1 MDYIREEIAN
11 LCPVKIGDIYYVY
24 DKDTDEYCYSA
35 YEVTKVSYDMA
46 KNAFGDIYGEWRA
59 VLSIYV
65 GKIGSERYIWLP
77 GCMETMDCVVTSSG
91 ELYFDEDYVI
101 RSRDSMF
108 KLESYLYKTIL
119 DIRKNISSSNRF
131 YKNFYYSGHNFY
143 YSGHNYTLEIF
154 KKDDKTISVTV
165 RRDFWPIIN
174 EDFFLADYTAYRI
187 YLKIIK
193 CDILRGDEE

>member
-1 MDYIREEIAN
+1 MDYIREEIAK
-11 LCPVKIGDIYYVY
+11 LCPVKIGDIYHVY

-35 YEVTKVSYDMA
+35 YEVTKVSYDIG
-46 KNAFGDIYGEWRA
+46 KNPLGDIYSGWRA

-77 GCMETMDCVVTSSG
+77 GCMETMDCVVTSCG

-101 RSRDSMF
+101 RSRDSMY

-119 DIRKNISSSNRF
+119 DIRKNISSFNRV
-131 YKNFYYSGHNFY
+131 YKSFCYG
-143 YSGHNYTLEIF
+143 GHNYTLDIS
-154 KKDDKTISVTV
+154 KADTKTMAV
-165 RRDFWPIIN
+165 RVRVFRDLYPIIV

>member
-65 GKIGSERYIWLP
+65 DKIGSERYIWLP

-108 KLESYLYKTIL
+108 KLESYIYKTIL
-119 DIRKNISSSNRF
+119 DIRRNISSFNRV
-131 YKNFYYSGHNFY
+131 YKNFC

-154 KKDDKTISVTV
+154 KKDDETIAVIV
-165 RRDFWPIIN
+165 RRDFWPIISEN
-174 EDFFLADYTAYRI
+174 FFLADYTAYRI
-187 YLKIIK
+187 YLKIIR

>member
-1 MDYIREEIAN
+1 
-11 LCPVKIGDIYYVY
+11 
-24 DKDTDEYCYSA
+24 
-35 YEVTKVSYDMA
+35 
-46 KNAFGDIYGEWRA
+46 
-59 VLSIYV
+59 
-65 GKIGSERYIWLP
+65 
-77 GCMETMDCVVTSSG
+77 
-91 ELYFDEDYVI
+91 VI

-119 DIRKNISSSNRF
+119 DIRKNISGSNRF
-131 YKNFYYSGHNFY
+131 YKNFCYSGHNFC

>member
-65 GKIGSERYIWLP
+65 GKIGSERYVWLP
-77 GCMETMDCVVTSSG
+77 GCMETMDCVVTSCG

-101 RSRDSMF
+101 RSRDSLF
-108 KLESYLYKTIL
+108 KLESYIYKTIL
-119 DIRKNISSSNRF
+119 DIRRNISSFNRV
-131 YKNFYYSGHNFY
+131 YKNFC

-154 KKDDKTISVTV
+154 KKDDETIAVIV
-165 RRDFWPIIN
+165 RRDFWPIISEN
-174 EDFFLADYTAYRI
+174 FFLADYTAYRI
-187 YLKIIK
+187 YLKIIR

>member
-1 MDYIREEIAN
+1 MDYIREEIAK
-11 LCPVKIGDIYYVY
+11 LCPVKVGDIYHVY
-24 DKDTDEYCYSA
+24 DKDTDEYHYSA

-77 GCMETMDCVVTSSG
+77 GCMETMDCVVTSCG

-101 RSRDSMF
+101 RSCDSML
-108 KLESYLYKTIL
+108 KLESYIYKTIL
-119 DIRKNISSSNRF
+119 DIRKNISSFNRVH
-131 YKNFYYSGHNFY
+131 KNFC

-174 EDFFLADYTAYRI
+174 EDFLLADYTTYRI

>member
-1 MDYIREEIAN
+1 MDHIREEIAN

-24 DKDTDEYCYSA
+24 DKDTDEYHYSA
-35 YEVTKVSYDMA
+35 YEVTKVSYDIA
-46 KNAFGDIYGEWRA
+46 KNAFGDIYSEWRA
-59 VLSIYV
+59 VLSIYI

-77 GCMETMDCVVTSSG
+77 GCMETMDCVVTSCG

-101 RSRDSMF
+101 RSRDSMY

-119 DIRKNISSSNRF
+119 DIRKNISNFNRVH
-131 YKNFYYSGHNFY
+131 KNFC
-143 YSGHNYTLEIF
+143 YSGHNYALEIF
-154 KKDDKTISVTV
+154 KKDDKTIAITV

-187 YLKIIK
+187 YLKIIR

>member
-131 YKNFYYSGHNFY
+131 YKNFYYSGHN
-143 YSGHNYTLEIF
+143 YTLEIF
-154 KKDDKTISVTV
+154 KKDDETIAVIV

-174 EDFFLADYTAYRI
+174 EDFHLTDFTEYSI
-187 YLKIIK
+187 YLQIIR

>member
-1 MDYIREEIAN
+1 MDNVGKAILD
-11 LCPVKIGDIYYVY
+11 LCPVKIGDIYHVY
-24 DKDTDEYCYSA
+24 DKDTDEYHYSA

-77 GCMETMDCVVTSSG
+77 GCMETMDCVVTSCG

-119 DIRKNISSSNRF
+119 DIRKNISGSNRF
-131 YKNFYYSGHNFY
+131 YKNFC

-187 YLKIIK
+187 YLKIIR